1 MVVAGAPRSAW
12 AQQRAGIVVYSRT
25 GAPVAAPR
33 VATEL
38 GKAVAAGATVVAK
51 PFAVARARLRSGAVP
66 RGRLVAF
73 RRARELMN
81 EGWRAYLGVE
91 VQFAA
96 ARLAAARATASKL
109 LDLPGGLELFAEISL
124 RLGVVRQHLKQ
135 ADQAAA
141 LFRLAATLRPSRA
154 VTVAEFAPDMVAAY
168 RKAIAAKPPQVSV
181 RVQVS
186 ASGRRPVRG
195 LRIEVDG
202 KAVATGATSA
212 RVTAGQHVVVARAR
226 GFRSR
231 GEVFAVEASTD
242 RLRLVLD
249 FEPATAAVLAG
260 RAGLRV
266 GTAEAKA
273 ATAVEGVVR
282 YAELDTL
289 VLVASV
295 WRRGSPALLGQACA
309 GIPVR
314 CTRVVELRF
323 PSQAGV
329 AAAARELW
337 RLLSAALSRARFPP
351 TLLVDAR
358 MTDRDSGKKHNGHH
372 HNNKRAWWRNRW
384 LWVGAGAV
392 ATAVGAAVLLSRDT
406 QVSPVF
412 EVHPCDFGGCQ

>member
-1 MVVAGAPRSAW
+1 MVVAGAPGAAW
-12 AQQRAGIVVYSRT
+12 AQQRAGIVVYSPA
-25 GAPVAAPR
+25 GAPIAAPTVAA
-33 VATEL
+33 EL
-38 GKAVAAGATVVAK
+38 SKAVATGASVVAK
-51 PFAVARARLRSGAVP
+51 PFVVARARLRAGAVP

-73 RRARELMN
+73 RRAHELMT

-109 LDLPGGLELFAEISL
+109 LDLPGGLEMFAEVSL

-154 VTVAEFAPDMVAAY
+154 VTIAEFAPDMVAAY

-181 RVQVS
+181 RVRVRT
-186 ASGRRPVRG
+186 AGRRRVRAVR
-195 LRIEVDG
+195 LEVDG
-202 KAVATGATSA
+202 KAVPATATSV
-212 RVTAGQHVVVARAR
+212 RVTAGQHVVVARAN
-226 GFRSR
+226 GFRDR
-231 GEVFAVEASTD
+231 GEVFAVAASTD
-242 RLRLVLD
+242 RVELVLD
-249 FEPATAAVLAG
+249 SDPATTAVLAG
-260 RAGLRV
+260 RASLKV
-266 GTAEAKA
+266 GTGEAAA

-309 GIPVR
+309 GGPAR

-323 PSQAGV
+323 PSRAGV

-337 RLLSAALSRARFPP
+337 RLLSAALSQARFPP

-358 MTDRDSGKKHNGHH
+358 MTDPDRGKKPDGHH
-372 HNNKRAWWRNRW
+372 HNGKRAWWRSRW